1 MKSSKYRSFYDMQT
15 FFVGRYSYQTDS
27 IQNTAFYI
35 NLLTVFRQI
44 FLFILY
50 VQDILIFHVNAIFKY
65 TEINRGVIM
74 WKGKQPV
81 LSKSK
86 TGIYIKIKIYLVFV
100 LLKFSKLLTISDK
113 YMRQQN
119 NALEKKLFRDLYLK
133 WSSAGLY
140 SI

>member
-1 MKSSKYRSFYDMQT
+1 
-15 FFVGRYSYQTDS
+15 
-27 IQNTAFYI
+27 
-35 NLLTVFRQI
+35 
-44 FLFILY
+44 
-50 VQDILIFHVNAIFKY
+50 
-65 TEINRGVIM
+65 M

-100 LLKFSKLLTISDK
+100 SLKFSKLLTISDK